1 MIQDTTRPGQ
11 PQQQNPGALDGPPA
25 AAPVGAQPSPAD
37 AKKPPGKLPTPEDLK
52 ARRQLEQGQAHP
64 KVPKQ
69 SEQGKA
75 HPNFLN
81 STVPQ
86 APSGTSS
93 PGQPQKQNPGA
104 PAAAPAA
111 SQPRMTTTQE
121 RLMLLREQERE
132 AGQSSPKPT
141 PPTTT
146 APVPQAPA
154 IKRPSGSSS
163 QSAQAQAQTP
173 KRPPPGES
181 AFPYLTPSIG
191 KPPIEEFETA
201 PPPTA
206 QAYKPQ
212 AKPSASLEQ
221 GKPNDVP
228 VEAQGQV
235 KPNATVEAQGEGKAK
250 CVPLDYHS
258 AEQGRG
264 NARYQGNQQDVSEES
279 KNAFDLL
286 PRDPDSDG
294 AAEEQTA
301 AKDGAA
307 EEQTA
312 AKDSAAEEQIAL
324 KDGAAKQHT
333 AAEDGAAEEQTA
345 AKDDAA
351 AKPTSGGS
359 SSLLS
364 YPMSVSTKRL
374 KWALDGVDAADQTSE
389 NATGILKEEDKD
401 EEDGA
406 IAVDEK
412 VEG

>member
-1 MIQDTTRPGQ
+1 
-11 PQQQNPGALDGPPA
+11 
-25 AAPVGAQPSPAD
+25 
-37 AKKPPGKLPTPEDLK
+37 
-52 ARRQLEQGQAHP
+52 
-64 KVPKQ
+64 
-69 SEQGKA
+69 
-75 HPNFLN
+75 
-81 STVPQ
+81 
-86 APSGTSS
+86 
-93 PGQPQKQNPGA
+93 
-104 PAAAPAA
+104 
-111 SQPRMTTTQE
+111 MTTTQE
-121 RLMLLREQERE
+121 RQVAHDGMNCYARGKGVDLPLLPTLFPLQDDPAQLAAWKRIRDERSRIVMLLREQERE

-264 NARYQGNQQDVSEES
+264 NARYQGNQQGC
-279 KNAFDLL
+279 
-286 PRDPDSDG
+286 G
-294 AAEEQTA
+294 AGLSR
-301 AKDGAA
+301 K
-307 EEQTA
+307 
-312 AKDSAAEEQIAL
+312 
-324 KDGAAKQHT
+324 
-333 AAEDGAAEEQTA
+333 
-345 AKDDAA
+345 DAA
-351 AKPTSGGS
+351 ASDVATSS
-359 SSLLS
+359 
-364 YPMSVSTKRL
+364 
-374 KWALDGVDAADQTSE
+374 ADMNKCSIA
-389 NATGILKEEDKD
+389 NTGLESI
-401 EEDGA
+401 
-406 IAVDEK
+406 
-412 VEG
+412 